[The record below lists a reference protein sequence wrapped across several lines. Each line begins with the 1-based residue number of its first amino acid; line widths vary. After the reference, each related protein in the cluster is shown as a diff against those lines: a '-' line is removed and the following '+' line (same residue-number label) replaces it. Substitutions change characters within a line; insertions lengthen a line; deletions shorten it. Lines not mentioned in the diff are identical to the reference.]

1 MFIVYSKQV
10 STLFQALSS
19 VPEYSRLLIEYE
31 QENNLRKWPVH
42 MEDLEKLAINI
53 LLLYMTTG
61 HCLSSL
67 FFFSLIVMYS
77 ISPLS
82 ILALSL

>member
-19 VPEYSRLLIEYE
+19 VPEYSRLIIEYE

-42 MEDLEKLAINI
+42 MEDLAKAG
-53 LLLYMTTG
+53 Y
-61 HCLSSL
+61 
-67 FFFSLIVMYS
+67 
-77 ISPLS
+77 
-82 ILALSL
+82 